1 LHDECADD
9 NDEEEGVLEDALEDV
24 QLVVDL

>member
-1 LHDECADD
+1 LHDESANDD
-9 NDEEEGVLEDALEDV
+9 DEEEGVLEDALEDV